1 MAEYPK
7 TITLKEKKKIVLRL
21 MEDKDLDSLIKFYQS
36 VPEADRL
43 YLRVDVTDR
52 KNLERRFGN
61 LDYNHA
67 YPILALDHDKIIGVG
82 TLFRPTFG
90 WMRNVGEVRVVIA
103 PDYQRKGLATIFVR
117 ELFFRALK
125 AKVFKLQAEMA
136 ETQESAI
143 AAFERLGFRKE
154 ATLKK
159 HITDVRGR
167 RRDLVIMTLDV
178 EDFWYLI
185 EDYVESH
192 DFRMY

>member
-7 TITLKEKKKIVLRL
+7 SITLKDKTKIVLRL
-21 MEDKDLDSLIKFYQS
+21 MEDKDMDSLVQFYQS
-36 VPEADRL
+36 VPESDRL
-43 YLRVDVTDR
+43 YLRVDVSER

-67 YPILALDHDKIIGVG
+67 YPILALENDKIIGVG

-90 WMRNVGEVRVVIA
+90 WMRNVGEIRVVIA
-103 PDYQRKGLATIFVR
+103 PDYQRKGLATVFVR

-185 EDYVESH
+185 EDFVESH